1 MRMSAWI
8 FVVHAFLPLP
18 FISFEFF
25 CFKFDILLSSPA
37 LIRFALWFEHV
48 RWIFLIDLWSTTAI
62 FVWFGL
68 VCSFFRFE
76 NMIRLIRESN
86 KSICMYSPHN
96 IYMECDEVATS
107 YGDDCIVYFLDIF
120 GHFIDMRSN
129 SILILFRVNCLYT
142 KITIKTKEANK
153 NDVIRCFMYDIH
165 RWYQLAEEIKRDKH
179 YFWMYQHPL

>member
-1 MRMSAWI
+1 MNFCCARI
-8 FVVHAFLPLP
+8 FAVAVHLIWVLLFQIWYSTLLACAHSIRFMVWTCAMD
-18 FISFEFF
+18 FSDWFMIDNSHF
-25 CFKFDILLSSPA
+25 C
-37 LIRFALWFEHV
+37 LIRACML
-48 RWIFLIDLWSTTAI
+48 
-62 FVWFGL
+62 
-68 VCSFFRFE
+68 FFRFE

-165 RWYQLAEEIKRDKH
+165 RWYQLAKEIKRDKH